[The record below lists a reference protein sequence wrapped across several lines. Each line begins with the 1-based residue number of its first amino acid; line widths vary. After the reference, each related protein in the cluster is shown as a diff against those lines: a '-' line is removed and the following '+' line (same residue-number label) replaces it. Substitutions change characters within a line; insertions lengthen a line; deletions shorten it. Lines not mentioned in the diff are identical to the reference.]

1 MDNSNV
7 ALITKLVLEAVEKQK
22 SSDDAGYL
30 VPIGQLKNRNHPMMQ
45 DILSP
50 SECPQDI
57 SILHRNTS
65 KCCLEKAISSPRKR
79 S

>member
-22 SSDDAGYL
+22 TSDDAGYL
-30 VPIGQLKNRNHPMMQ
+30 VPI
-45 DILSP
+45 
-50 SECPQDI
+50 ECPRVI
-57 SILHRNTS
+57 STSHRS
-65 KCCLEKAISSPRKR
+65 MWRLCSEKGISSQKEK

>member
-30 VPIGQLKNRNHPMMQ
+30 V
-45 DILSP
+45 
-50 SECPQDI
+50 
-57 SILHRNTS
+57 SILHRNTL
-65 KCCLEKAISSPRKR
+65 KCCSAKAIS
-79 S
+79 

>member
-30 VPIGQLKNRNHPMMQ
+30 VPIGVSARHIHLTQEHVE
-45 DILSP
+45 IL
-50 SECPQDI
+50 
-57 SILHRNTS
+57 LG
-65 KCCLEKAISSPRKR
+65 KAISSQREKNSWGTVR
-79 S
+79 VQRDCDYRRH